1 MTNVPLPLTH
11 VPEGI
16 RHTGHPIQA
25 IGEPYFNIIISSHTA
40 PRWYFLWL
48 PKVAGTPKQSR

>member
-25 IGEPYFNIIISSHTA
+25 IGEPHFNIIISNHTA
-40 PRWYFLWL
+40 PILYFLWL
-48 PKVAGTPKQSR
+48 PKAAGTPK